1 MKHNKISYENLEEF
15 QVLKKDSTCLDKL
28 EIKMNSCLGFLWL
41 LITCYWYNSLIN
53 YLKKKI

>member
-1 MKHNKISYENLEEF
+1 MKHNKTYENLQQLENLET
-15 QVLKKDSTCLDKL
+15 TCREKI
-28 EIKMNSCLGFLWL
+28 EVQINSCLGFLWL